1 MVAEQIGTRKEKRKA
16 ARQEKKQLKHQS
28 LIQRQKL
35 RKLKQND
42 NSRNLK
48 DETVSLGEREIDSDI
63 DEGPHQGSMM
73 KMVTNTANGNLN
85 NKGFSLTESDSEGEV
100 PLTIPLGAVAKRKS
114 RNDDRNSSVKK
125 TKFEKYIELEM
136 KGATM
141 EEDLEMERRLAKK
154 LKVKNGKLKD
164 DDDGLNFLF
173 DGVSSVFDLSEQEHN
188 DNSGGEKVDVEKT
201 ASKKSK
207 EKKKK
212 KKSKKQVLESDSGTE
227 TFHSEQVKESG
238 LFESG
243 EEGEANLDSET
254 VNVEGAKI
262 KKSKRNR
269 KKSSDDESC
278 EIQEATIVSKYVPPH
293 LRSRSDDL
301 HEYAHI
307 RRRIRGLLN
316 RMSESNVESITGEI
330 FSMFKSVPR
339 AAALQIVIEEVL
351 GSCSGGPRGNEQ
363 YASVFAAF
371 VAGMASMAGM
381 EFGARLLSS
390 LAKCFEVKCLCIS
403 LCLFMILL
411 ALLDSSS
418 PIDCPMFLSTGASCQ
433 YVLET
438 LASISDLMYSF
449 LIKLSKRLTE
459 VDVSTILSILH
470 CCGMKIRGDDPTAM
484 KDFILS
490 VQGRVNELKAG
501 SEDVEATKYGKRMEF
516 MLETICDIK
525 NNKKKAKEDTP
536 PHTRIKKWLQK
547 LGVENITISGIDW
560 NKLLDP
566 EKNGLWWHSGGASSP
581 NEDINKVAG
590 KMDRD
595 VHEAQK
601 MLKLAA
607 MQRMNT
613 DTRRAIFCVIM
624 SAEDYIDA
632 FEQLLSL
639 NLQGKQDREIMRV
652 LLECCVQEKVF
663 NKYYTALALK
673 LCSHDKNHKFS
684 LQGWRWEGVKLGVR
698 VCGDVG
704 VRRFG
709 GGARGGRRREDSDK
723 VPTVVLYCLWDQFKE
738 LESMPLLRSMHLAK
752 FVADML
758 AGFSLSLAVLKVV
771 DLMDVTQLTSKR
783 IMHFRMLFEAIFEH
797 SDNLVWNMFTR
808 VAVTPELEDLR
819 NGMEFFI
826 REYVVAANKDFG
838 KKFKLAKK
846 ALSNVEGVL
855 M

>member
-1 MVAEQIGTRKEKRKA
+1 MVAEQVTSRKEKRKA
-16 ARQEKKQLKHQS
+16 ARHDKKQLKHHS
-28 LIQRQKL
+28 LLQRQKL
-35 RKLKQND
+35 RKLKGND
-42 NSRNLK
+42 YSRNAK
-48 DETVSLGEREIDSDI
+48 DETASRRDFEIDSDI
-63 DEGPHQGSMM
+63 DEGPHEGAMM
-73 KMVTNTANGNLN
+73 KSSRPHNSRVRNTGNGNLN
-85 NKGFSLTESDSEGEV
+85 NNDFSLIESDSEGEV
-100 PLTIPLGAVAKRKS
+100 PLPVPLGAVSKRRKL
-114 RNDDRNSSVKK
+114 RNDNRNSSLKK
-125 TKFEKYIELEM
+125 TKFEEYVELET

-173 DGVSSVFDLSEQEHN
+173 DGVSSVFDLSEQEDN
-188 DNSGGEKVDVEKT
+188 ENSGSDTVDVQKI
-201 ASKKSK
+201 ASKKRK

-212 KKSKKQVLESDSGTE
+212 KKSKKQVLESDSGTD

-254 VNVEGAKI
+254 VSVEGAKI

-269 KKSSDDESC
+269 KNLDLKSSDNESC

-293 LRSRSDDL
+293 LRSRSNDL
-301 HEYAHI
+301 QEYSHI

-316 RMSESNVESITGEI
+316 RMSESNVESITVEI

-371 VAGMASMAGM
+371 VAGMASMVGM
-381 EFGARLLSS
+381 EFGAKLLSS
-390 LAKCFEVKCLCIS
+390 LAKCFEDEYLKEDNLSLRNLSLFLSYLCIFGVCS
-403 LCLFMILL
+403 
-411 ALLDSSS
+411 
-418 PIDCPMFLSTGASCQ
+418 
-433 YVLET
+433 
-438 LASISDLMYSF
+438 SDLMYSF

-459 VDVSTILSILH
+459 VDVSTIMSILH

-501 SEDVEATKYGKRMEF
+501 SGDVEAMKYGKRMEF

-566 EKNGLWWHSGGASSP
+566 EKNGQWWHSGDVSSP
-581 NEDINKVAG
+581 IEDISTVAG

-607 MQRMNT
+607 TQRMNT

-652 LLECCVQEKVF
+652 LVECCVQEKVF

-684 LQGWRWEGVKLGVR
+684 LQ
-698 VCGDVG
+698 
-704 VRRFG
+704 
-709 GGARGGRRREDSDK
+709 
-723 VPTVVLYCLWDQFKE
+723 YCLWDQFKE
-738 LESMPLLRSMHLAK
+738 VESMPLLRSMHLAK
-752 FVADML
+752 FAADML

-783 IMHFRMLFEAIFEH
+783 IMHFRMLFEAIFKH
-797 SDNLVWNMFTR
+797 PDNIVWNMFTR

-819 NGMEFFI
+819 NGMELFI
-826 REYVVAANKDFG
+826 REYVVSANKDFG